1 MGLEDFTPSESSEW
15 WTQSVEISEKFKEAA
30 KKAGS
35 GIKRTQKDE
44 KKAKKSDI
52 LLAGFLVKIIIDKKY
67 DTVLID
73 LFKSLH
79 SGYPSNFLLW
89 IISLIHIGISNKIR
103 EASEKEKVI
112 FSYYSDT
119 LIDFDDQN
127 LPIDVKNRINWWVED
142 IIWIIS
148 HDYSSLLTD
157 ILIKKLIEKD
167 DIILFTSKVFEFFL
181 KEININITENKSL
194 NISEFILSEVEKEMK
209 KLEIEE
215 I

>member
-15 WTQSVEISEKFKEAA
+15 WTQSVEISEKFKEAD

-35 GIKRTQKDE
+35 GTKRTQKDE
-44 KKAKKSDI
+44 KKAKKSDL

-103 EASEKEKVI
+103 ETSEKEKVI
-112 FSYYSDT
+112 FSYYSDI

-127 LPIDVKNRINWWVED
+127 LPNDVKNRINWWVED

-148 HDYSSLLTD
+148 HDYSSILTEK
-157 ILIKKLIEKD
+157 LMKKLNKKD

-181 KEININITENKSL
+181 KEININITENKSF

-209 KLEIEE
+209 KLVIEE
-215 I
+215 L